1 MDTDSNEKINC
12 CVDGC
17 PSNLNNN
24 SLCLTQAIEF
34 TCENCTNKFCFTH
47 FVDHMKK
54 GEDDPKSNKIS
65 CNSTSNHVCST
76 GLAIISE
83 ALVLQPVVTS
93 TPINLIEFNSSLK
106 GAIVEDENHL
116 IANNVIEV
124 MDSNM
129 NNQADI
135 LISNDVDSKLE
146 TTIKEKPY
154 MQKPN
159 QTVENTSISPNE
171 QLVSIQLSF
180 ENKVNFKHK
189 FLNNLLPDLK
199 LSYYLLIA
207 NGDLFNEEIKSLSQE
222 RYIESSV
229 RSSKKQKS
237 SCKDCYR
244 EKQKEAAS
252 AALKQASL
260 ANAVAV
266 IKDTFPFEYLTFG
279 NQMRC
284 NIEYELQQIEK
295 QKEIEYKPVYDSTSF
310 KIPEEHRDKINEW
323 LKTARNDS
331 YRYDQNDTFYIRI
344 YMRGLMNVKGWK
356 DISPIVKGL
365 LIAPGKII
373 LTDKYMTKIEL
384 DNNKPCIVCVN
395 DKEGDIIYN
404 SDTDNYWKANG
415 VRIH

>member
-1 MDTDSNEKINC
+1 MDTDSNDKTNC

-34 TCENCTNKFCFTH
+34 ACENCTNKFCFTH

-54 GEDDPKSNKIS
+54 GEEDPKSNKTS
-65 CNSTSNHVCST
+65 CNSTYNHLCST
-76 GLAIISE
+76 GLAIISDKE
-83 ALVLQPVVTS
+83 ALVLQPVATS
-93 TPINLIEFNSSLK
+93 TPIHLIELNSSLK
-106 GAIVEDENHL
+106 GDIVEDENHL

-129 NNQADI
+129 SNQADI

-146 TTIKEKPY
+146 STIKEKPY
-154 MQKPN
+154 VQKPN
-159 QTVENTSISPNE
+159 QTVGSENSLKENTERLNRSNFYLKNITTSMNYMQVFISIVTKFPLIQLNTTDKSPRIKYLCVADTSISPNE

-189 FLNNLLPDLK
+189 FLNNLFPDLK
-199 LSYYLLIA
+199 LSDYLLIA

-237 SCKDCYR
+237 SFKDYYR
-244 EKQKEAAS
+244 EKQQDTAS
-252 AALKQASL
+252 TALKQPSL

-279 NQMRC
+279 NQMRG

-310 KIPEEHRDKINEW
+310 KIPEEHRNKIKEW
-323 LKTARNDS
+323 LE
-331 YRYDQNDTFYIRI
+331 YDFRMRI
-344 YMRGLMNVKGWK
+344 EGNITRSRCLF
-356 DISPIVKGL
+356 
-365 LIAPGKII
+365 LIGPTQHGI
-373 LTDKYMTKIEL
+373 
-384 DNNKPCIVCVN
+384 
-395 DKEGDIIYN
+395 
-404 SDTDNYWKANG
+404 
-415 VRIH
+415 

>member
-1 MDTDSNEKINC
+1 MDTDSNEKINR

-76 GLAIISE
+76 GLAIISDKE
-83 ALVLQPVVTS
+83 ALVLQPVATS

-106 GAIVEDENHL
+106 GAVVEDENHL
-116 IANNVIEV
+116 ITNNVIEV

-159 QTVENTSISPNE
+159 QTVEN
-171 QLVSIQLSF
+171 
-180 ENKVNFKHK
+180 
-189 FLNNLLPDLK
+189 LK

-323 LKTARNDS
+323 LK
-331 YRYDQNDTFYIRI
+331 YDFCMRI
-344 YMRGLMNVKGWK
+344 
-356 DISPIVKGL
+356 
-365 LIAPGKII
+365 
-373 LTDKYMTKIEL
+373 
-384 DNNKPCIVCVN
+384 
-395 DKEGDIIYN
+395 EGNI
-404 SDTDNYWKANG
+404 T
-415 VRIH
+415 